1 MEMIYSKNLKYW
13 ENDVMLV
20 FVSHSS
26 ENTFIDFNSFE
37 KFWEVSLSMQNLI
50 SIVCVLVMFR
60 CVVWNMFRYFYGWKV
75 LD

>member
-1 MEMIYSKNLKYW
+1 MEMFYSKNLKYW

-37 KFWEVSLSMQNLI
+37 KFWEVSLSMQNWI
-50 SIVCVLVMFR
+50 SIVSVPGMFR
-60 CVVWNMFRYFYGWKV
+60 CVVWKMFRYFYGWKV